1 MGWFAFFSLAAAV
14 VIAAV
19 VYAVAAEDIR
29 HQHFAAA
36 S

>member
-1 MGWFAFFSLAAAV
+1 MGWFAFSALAAV
-14 VIAAV
+14 VLIAAV